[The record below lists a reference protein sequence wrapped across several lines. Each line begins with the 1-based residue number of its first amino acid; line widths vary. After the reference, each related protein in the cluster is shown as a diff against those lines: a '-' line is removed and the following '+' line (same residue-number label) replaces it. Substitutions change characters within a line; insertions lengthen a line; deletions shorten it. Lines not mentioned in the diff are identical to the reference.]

1 MAQGRLTEPVWLLAE
16 LRERRWDS
24 WLSRR
29 PVCDDCGQPITDPR
43 MLVLGG
49 KRYCLRC
56 VERETVEIG
65 EP

>member
-1 MAQGRLTEPVWLLAE
+1 MTPAWLLAE

-29 PVCDDCGQPITDPR
+29 PRCDDCGQPITEPR

-49 KRYCLRC
+49 KCYCARLIFGFQ
-56 VERETVEIG
+56 VLLF
-65 EP
+65 

>member
-29 PVCDDCGQPITDPR
+29 PVCDDCGQPITEPR

>member
-29 PVCDDCGQPITDPR
+29 PVCDDCGQPITEHR

>member
-16 LRERRWDS
+16 LRERRWDI

-29 PVCDDCGQPITDPR
+29 PVCDDCGQPITEPR

>member
-1 MAQGRLTEPVWLLAE
+1 MTPAWLLAE

-29 PVCDDCGQPITDPR
+29 PRCDDCGQPITEPR

-49 KRYCLRC
+49 KCYCARC
-56 VERETVEIG
+56 AERGMVAIEES
-65 EP
+65 